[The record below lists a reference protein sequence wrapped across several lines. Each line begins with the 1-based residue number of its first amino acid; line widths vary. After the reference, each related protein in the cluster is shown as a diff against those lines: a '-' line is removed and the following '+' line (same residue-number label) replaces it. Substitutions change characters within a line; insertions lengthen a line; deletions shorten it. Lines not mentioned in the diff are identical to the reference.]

1 MDIKQYYKKHPPE
14 ETLMY
19 LGNKDN
25 NVGSEVL
32 LEVFHIYREWLNS
45 TCVDNDKGCGVE
57 LLNSAL
63 HMDEATPH
71 IQFRQMYYYTD
82 KYGNFEISQNK
93 ALEGLGYGKGINAKK
108 DFTAASRE
116 KLIEIAR
123 SRGVELITEPL
134 PKGWHDFNYWGLHLF
149 LGKFG
154 GGKTISMVR
163 RAYNI
168 CKTHH
173 GVTVLTNLTLYGFPE
188 DTKIIKLVNSEQ
200 IRDLPDKSIVLVD
213 EIGTIFNS
221 RDFASSKKSVP
232 KPVYQVI
239 LQCRHRRIML
249 LGSVQRW
256 NLLDKQLR
264 DIADTVTEC
273 HSYLPD
279 PFSRY
284 TTCQEFDAQQ
294 YDKWFAN
301 PLLPIR
307 QIGYYGYIQTDDL
320 RSKYDT
326 IEMVEGMLDAEY
338 IPDSEILA
346 NRAGADFNPDPVLGT
361 DKKGKKTMEKVVR
374 KL

>member
-1 MDIKQYYKKHPPE
+1 MLRPILCALRCAPLFWFYVF
-14 ETLMY
+14 
-19 LGNKDN
+19 KD
-25 NVGSEVL
+25 L
-32 LEVFHIYREWLNS
+32 AKY
-45 TCVDNDKGCGVE
+45 
-57 LLNSAL
+57 
-63 HMDEATPH
+63 
-71 IQFRQMYYYTD
+71 IQR
-82 KYGNFEISQNK
+82 
-93 ALEGLGYGKGINAKK
+93 
-108 DFTAASRE
+108 
-116 KLIEIAR
+116 
-123 SRGVELITEPL
+123 
-134 PKGWHDFNYWGLHLF
+134 KGWHDFNYWGLHLF

-163 RAYNI
+163 RAHNI

-173 GVTVLTNLTLYGFPE
+173 GVTVLTNLTLIGFPK

-200 IRDLPDKSIVLVD
+200 IRELPDKSIVLID
-213 EIGTIFNS
+213 EIGTIFNN
-221 RDFASSKKSVP
+221 RDFEASKKSVP

-264 DIADTVTEC
+264 DITDSVTEC

-284 TTCQEFDAQQ
+284 TTCAEYDAQQ

-307 QIGYYGYIQTDDL
+307 QIGYYGYIQTDEL
-320 RSKYDT
+320 RKNYDT

-338 IPDSEILA
+338 IPDSEILS
-346 NRAGADFNPDPVLGT
+346 NRAGSEFNPDPVLGT
-361 DKKGKKTMEKVVR
+361 DKKGKKTMGKVVR

>member
-1 MDIKQYYKKHPPE
+1 MEAVRLTFHKGYRHKDGTPYSPKHDDRNGFEKEKSAENNVYENYAALTWGGETFYDSEIAGYKSCFGAHIKRYNAQRKKERHPEECMDIKQYYKKHPPE

-134 PKGWHDFNYWGLHLF
+134 PKEEVGRTREEYIAHEKLKAERAEMEQDFQEREKDLE
-149 LGKFG
+149 
-154 GGKTISMVR
+154 R
-163 RAYNI
+163 R
-168 CKTHH
+168 
-173 GVTVLTNLTLYGFPE
+173 E
-188 DTKIIKLVNSEQ
+188 
-200 IRDLPDKSIVLVD
+200 RDLTIDEKDREDYYAFVEAKREREVAEAAERRREQMLCEKEESQVRYADVLENARENVQETPETTKGKETIPD
-213 EIGTIFNS
+213 T
-221 RDFASSKKSVP
+221 P
-232 KPVYQVI
+232 KAQTSLKTPY
-239 LQCRHRRIML
+239 R
-249 LGSVQRW
+249 GYDVQR
-256 NLLDKQLR
+256 LLQQWDN
-264 DIADTVTEC
+264 DHND
-273 HSYLPD
+273 D
-279 PFSRY
+279 P
-284 TTCQEFDAQQ
+284 
-294 YDKWFAN
+294 
-301 PLLPIR
+301 
-307 QIGYYGYIQTDDL
+307 
-320 RSKYDT
+320 
-326 IEMVEGMLDAEY
+326 EMSL
-338 IPDSEILA
+338 
-346 NRAGADFNPDPVLGT
+346 
-361 DKKGKKTMEKVVR
+361 
-374 KL
+374 

>member
-1 MDIKQYYKKHPPE
+1 MFKVLFYALRCAPLFWYYIFKD
-14 ETLMY
+14 
-19 LGNKDN
+19 LGK
-25 NVGSEVL
+25 
-32 LEVFHIYREWLNS
+32 Y
-45 TCVDNDKGCGVE
+45 
-57 LLNSAL
+57 
-63 HMDEATPH
+63 
-71 IQFRQMYYYTD
+71 IQC
-82 KYGNFEISQNK
+82 
-93 ALEGLGYGKGINAKK
+93 
-108 DFTAASRE
+108 
-116 KLIEIAR
+116 
-123 SRGVELITEPL
+123 
-134 PKGWHDFNYWGLHLF
+134 KGWHDFNYWGLHLF
-149 LGKFG
+149 LGRFG

-168 CKTHH
+168 CKAHH
-173 GVTVLTNLTLYGFPE
+173 DVTILTNLTLTGFPD

-200 IRDLPDKSIVLVD
+200 IRDLPDKSIVLID

-264 DIADTVTEC
+264 DIADSVTEC
-273 HSYLPD
+273 HSYLMD

-284 TTCQEFDAQQ
+284 TTCREFDAQQ

-307 QIGYYGYIQTDDL
+307 NIGYYAYIQTDEL
-320 RSKYDT
+320 RNKYDT

-338 IPDSEILA
+338 ISDSEILA
-346 NRAGADFNPDPVLGT
+346 NRSGSDFSPDPVIQ
-361 DKKGKKTMEKVVR
+361 DKKGKKTMGKVVR